1 MKFCPKCN
9 QTYTDA
15 TLNFCLND
23 GSPLNVMTT
32 QDAQPTIAMSQARPT
47 SGQVQPNDSYNQ
59 PSMQT
64 VWQPAK
70 VPSISPQ
77 PTQKKS
83 KAWLWIIGIL
93 GLLILF
99 GGVGLVGLLIYIG
112 ANIEDNNN
120 GKKNDDDHKLVEK
133 NEKTTDKTDKTEPK
147 GEVLK
152 DNFST
157 WNYESANLGKSIYKN
172 GQLLVN
178 TAKTGYYF
186 VLTSGKKNF
195 VTNNASTKV
204 TITNINSISTSYGY
218 GLVVHSDPAKPLVN
232 DYAFVIDSEK
242 QRYKIIR
249 HSNRKEINVV
259 DWEDSDAINS
269 GSDENVLE
277 VEDNNDEMKFYING
291 VYVNSTQ
298 DVNGVDNGIVGVYV
312 NETTPIAYSDLVITK
327 NK

>member
-23 GSPLNVMTT
+23 GSPLNVMPT
-32 QDAQPTIAMSQARPT
+32 QDAQPTIAMNQARPT
-47 SGQVQPNDSYNQ
+47 SGQLQSNEPINQ
-59 PSMQT
+59 QSMQT

-83 KAWLWIIGIL
+83 KAWIWIA
-93 GLLILF
+93 GLVAVFLLV
-99 GGVGLVGLLIYIG
+99 GGVGFVALLIYIG
-112 ANIEDNNN
+112 ANMDDNNN
-120 GKKNDDDHKLVEK
+120 GKKTNDNHKIVEK
-133 NEKTTDKTDKTEPK
+133 DDKKTPKPEKTDAK

-152 DNFST
+152 DNFSN
-157 WNYESANLGKSIYKN
+157 WNYEDATLGKSLYKD
-172 GQLLVN
+172 GHLLIN
-178 TAKTGYYF
+178 TAKSGYYF

-195 VTNNASTKV
+195 ITNNASTKV
-204 TITNINSISTSYGY
+204 TIANINNISTSYGY
-218 GLVVHSDPAKPLVN
+218 GLIIHSDPSKPLVN
-232 DYAFVIDSEK
+232 DYGFVIDSEK

-249 HSNRKEINVV
+249 HANRKEITVI
-259 DWEDSDAINS
+259 DWKDSDAINS

-277 VEDNNDEMKFYING
+277 VEDKDDEMKFYING
-291 VYVNSTQ
+291 EYITSTT

-312 NETTPIAYSDLVITK
+312 NETTPVAYSDLVITK
-327 NK
+327 NN